1 VTPRCIALLGGSFD
15 PVHNG
20 HVALATLF
28 VRLLLPDALHILPAG
43 NPWQKNG
50 LHASAQDRLEM
61 VRRAFT
67 GQPVPVIVDEQ
78 EIRRAAPTYTIDT
91 LRAVRT
97 ALGPGTSIVFL
108 LGADQLQHFDTWRE
122 WQSLFDYA
130 NFAVASRPGYTI
142 DALQLPSPVARE
154 FKRRAGTPEQ
164 VRDTPHGLTY
174 LASNL
179 AVDVSATEIRSLLQ
193 RGDAP
198 ASLRP
203 LIPAGVLDY
212 IQQHNL
218 YKS

>member
-1 VTPRCIALLGGSFD
+1 MTAPCIVLLGGSFD

-20 HVALATLF
+20 HVALAALF
-28 VRLLLPDALHILPAG
+28 VRLLVPNALHILPAG

-67 GQPVPVIVDEQ
+67 GQPVPLIIDEQ
-78 EIRRAAPTYTIDT
+78 EIRRSTPTYTIDT
-91 LRAVRT
+91 LRAVRA
-97 ALGPGTSIVFL
+97 ALGPDASIVFL

-130 NFAVASRPGYTI
+130 NFGVASRPGFTL

-154 FKRRAGTPEQ
+154 FRRRAGTPDQ
-164 VRDTPHGLTY
+164 IRTTPHGLTY

-193 RGDAP
+193 HGEAP
-198 ASLRP
+198 ALLTP